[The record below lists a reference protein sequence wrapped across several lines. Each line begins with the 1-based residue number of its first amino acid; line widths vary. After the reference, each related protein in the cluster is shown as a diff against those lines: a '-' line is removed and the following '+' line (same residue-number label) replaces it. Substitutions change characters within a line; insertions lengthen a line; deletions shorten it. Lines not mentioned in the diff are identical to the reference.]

1 MRTKA
6 GKMEPVKEDLPESA
20 AEAQAAEGKN
30 KSSKKNEDLVTMVK
44 KLQEDTENNTF
55 LEGSLEPQIK
65 ELINRINE
73 LQQAKKKS
81 TDELGETRALWEALH
96 KELDSLSG
104 EKAHL
109 EEVLSKKQEALRILQ
124 LHGQRKKN
132 EAQRENT
139 MQEET
144 SAHNSEV
151 PESHRQRKLGLNV
164 EELEHLIGQ
173 HKDLWEFHILKH
185 RLAWEIHTLQG
196 SREQLLA
203 EENEA
208 RAKLR
213 EVERRLRAFREA
225 PAAPREAPAAPR
237 EVPAEP
243 RKGPS
248 VPSWKD
254 GMKAELDK
262 FEGQVLAQTLG
273 AAEGRAGERKLPQA
287 DPDLP
292 GAGAGAKDKEALP
305 PTLPKA

>member
-1 MRTKA
+1 
-6 GKMEPVKEDLPESA
+6 MEPAKEEDLPEPA
-20 AEAQAAEGKN
+20 AGAQAAGGSAGKN
-30 KSSKKNEDLVTMVK
+30 KPSKKNEDLVTMVK
-44 KLQEDTENNTF
+44 KLQE
-55 LEGSLEPQIK
+55 EGSLEPQIK

-81 TDELGETRALWEALH
+81 TDELGEARALWEALH

-124 LHGQRKKN
+124 LHGQKKKN
-132 EAQRENT
+132 EAQR
-139 MQEET
+139 
-144 SAHNSEV
+144 
-151 PESHRQRKLGLNV
+151 LNV
-164 EELEHLIGQ
+164 EEELEHLIGQ

-196 SREQLLA
+196 SREQLLT

-225 PAAPREAPAAPR
+225 PAAPREVPAAPR
-237 EVPAEP
+237 E
-243 RKGPS
+243 GPS

-262 FEGQVLAQTLG
+262 FEGQVLG
-273 AAEGRAGERKLPQA
+273 AAGGRVGERQLPQA
-287 DPDLP
+287 NPDLP
-292 GAGAGAKDKEALP
+292 GAGAKEQEEPPAKLP
-305 PTLPKA
+305 PTLPEA

>member
-20 AEAQAAEGKN
+20 AEAQAAEGSGGKN

-132 EAQRENT
+132 EAQR
-139 MQEET
+139 
-144 SAHNSEV
+144 
-151 PESHRQRKLGLNV
+151 LNV

>member
-1 MRTKA
+1 
-6 GKMEPVKEDLPESA
+6 MEPAKEEDLPEPA
-20 AEAQAAEGKN
+20 AGAQAAGGSAGKN
-30 KSSKKNEDLVTMVK
+30 KPSKKNEDLVTMVK
-44 KLQEDTENNTF
+44 KLQE
-55 LEGSLEPQIK
+55 EGSLEPQIK

-81 TDELGETRALWEALH
+81 TDELGEARALWEALH

-124 LHGQRKKN
+124 LHGQKKKN

-144 SAHNSEV
+144 SAHNPEV
-151 PESHRQRKLGLNV
+151 PGSHRQRKLGLNV
-164 EELEHLIGQ
+164 EEELEHLIGQ

-196 SREQLLA
+196 SREQLLT

-225 PAAPREAPAAPR
+225 PAAPREVPAAPR
-237 EVPAEP
+237 E
-243 RKGPS
+243 GPS

-262 FEGQVLAQTLG
+262 FEGQVLG
-273 AAEGRAGERKLPQA
+273 AAGGRVGERQLPQA
-287 DPDLP
+287 NPDLP
-292 GAGAGAKDKEALP
+292 GAGAKEQEEPPAKLP
-305 PTLPKA
+305 PTLPEA

>member
-6 GKMEPVKEDLPESA
+6 GKMEPVKEDLPKPA
-20 AEAQAAEGKN
+20 AEAQAAEGSGGN
-30 KSSKKNEDLVTMVK
+30 LS
-44 KLQEDTENNTF
+44 F
-55 LEGSLEPQIK
+55 YRAEGSLEPQIR

-81 TDELGETRALWEALH
+81 TDELGEARALWEALH

-109 EEVLSKKQEALRILQ
+109 EEVLSKKQEALRMLQ

-132 EAQRENT
+132 EAQR
-139 MQEET
+139 
-144 SAHNSEV
+144 
-151 PESHRQRKLGLNV
+151 LNV
-164 EELEHLIGQ
+164 EEELEHLIGQ

-196 SREQLLA
+196 SREQLLT

-213 EVERRLRAFREA
+213 EVERRLRAFRDG
-225 PAAPREAPAAPR
+225 PAAPR
-237 EVPAEP
+237 EVPAAP
-243 RKGPS
+243 REGPR

-273 AAEGRAGERKLPQA
+273 AAEGRVGERQVLSREGVEVQQA

-292 GAGAGAKDKEALP
+292 GAGAKEEKESPVHLP
-305 PTLPKA
+305 PTRPEA